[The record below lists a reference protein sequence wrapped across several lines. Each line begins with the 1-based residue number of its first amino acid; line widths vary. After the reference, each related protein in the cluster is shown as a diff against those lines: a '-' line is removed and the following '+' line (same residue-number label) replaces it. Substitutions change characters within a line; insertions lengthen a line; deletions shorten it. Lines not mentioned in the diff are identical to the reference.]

1 MNSIIGESVK
11 QNWGRRVLKKNSK
24 WLLALFTM
32 VFVLLPLATTTASAE
47 PLEDMRQFIRDYYVD
62 DVPES
67 VLMKGTVQE
76 ITKHLDPYSVYMTAQ
91 EYQGFVNGIEQRI
104 IGIGVMLEEDA
115 LGIKVTS
122 VIPQGPAERAG
133 ILAGDIITHV
143 GTQSLVGKSVQ
154 TAVSWIGGQENTVAT
169 LTLVRAGQTKPLTM
183 RITREVIT
191 IANVESTMLGGNI
204 GYIRLNSFATES
216 AKEVNDAIQ
225 SLDGAEGWIV
235 DLRNNGGG
243 YITVAQEMTGF
254 FPKAVGAFQLR
265 EKHGKPIAYKAVSQS
280 NQLSAPTHLL
290 INEYSASAS
299 EMVSAAVKEQKLA
312 TLYGQKSYGKGTMQS
327 MFNFTDGSVLKLTTA
342 RFYSPKGQTVDK
354 IGVKPDVVTTKG
366 EELETSH
373 RAQLIAKW
381 KGYRLLPKLSNVPTT
396 KKFTV
401 EMTTAMD
408 WSKLD
413 QSAAQLIQL
422 GGGET
427 VVTVDVTN
435 DRTVTV
441 TPTKPLIAGESYML
455 VIHPQWKGTNN
466 HSMKQGVYV
475 EITVK

>member
-1 MNSIIGESVK
+1 MKRNS
-11 QNWGRRVLKKNSK
+11 R

-32 VFVLLPLATTTASAE
+32 VFVLLPFATMASAE

-62 DVPES
+62 DVPDS
-67 VLMKGTVQE
+67 VLMKETAQE

-104 IGIGVMLEEDA
+104 IGIGVVLEEDA

-133 ILAGDIITHV
+133 IKAGDVITHV
-143 GTQSLVGKSVQ
+143 GAQGLVGKSVQ
-154 TAVSWIGGQENTVAT
+154 TAVSWIGGQENTVVT
-169 LTLVRAGQTKPLTM
+169 LTLERAGQTKPMTM
-183 RITREVIT
+183 RISRQVIT

-225 SLDGAEGWIV
+225 SLHGAKGWIV

-243 YITVAQEMTGF
+243 YITAAQEMTGF
-254 FPKAVGAFQLR
+254 FPKAIGAFQLR
-265 EKHGKPIAYKAVSQS
+265 EKYGKLLAYKAVSQS
-280 NQLSAPTHLL
+280 NKLSAPTHLL

-312 TLYGQKSYGKGTMQS
+312 TLFGQTSYGKGTMQS
-327 MFNFTDGSVLKLTTA
+327 MFSFTDGSVLKLTTA
-342 RFYSPKGQTVDK
+342 RFYSPGGQAVDK
-354 IGVKPDVVTTKG
+354 VGVKPDVVTTKG
-366 EELETSH
+366 EELEASH
-373 RAQLIAKW
+373 RAQLVTQW
-381 KGYRLLPKLSNVPTT
+381 KGYKSLPKLTNVSST
-396 KKFTV
+396 KKFKV
-401 EMTTAMD
+401 EMTTEMN

-413 QSAAQLIQL
+413 KAAVQLIQL
-422 GGGET
+422 GGAEN
-427 VVTVDVTN
+427 VVKVDVAN

-441 TPTKPLIAGESYML
+441 TPTKPLVAGESYML
-455 VIHPQWKGTNN
+455 VIHPNWKGTNN
-466 HSMKQGVYV
+466 HSMKQGIYV

>member
-1 MNSIIGESVK
+1 M
-11 QNWGRRVLKKNSK
+11 
-24 WLLALFTM
+24 LFI
-32 VFVLLPLATTTASAE
+32 LLPFVTTTVSAE

-67 VLMKGTVQE
+67 VLMKGTAQE
-76 ITKHLDPYSVYMTAQ
+76 ITKHLDPYSIYMTAQ
-91 EYQGFVNGIEQRI
+91 EYQGFVNGVEQRI
-104 IGIGVMLEEDA
+104 IGIGVMLEED
-115 LGIKVTS
+115 LKGIKVTS

-133 ILAGDIITHV
+133 ILAGDVITHV
-143 GTQSLVGKSVQ
+143 GTRGLISKSVQ
-154 TAVSWIGGQENTVAT
+154 TAVSWIGGQENTVVM
-169 LTLVRAGQTKPLTM
+169 LTIERAGQTKPLTM
-183 RITREVIT
+183 RITREVIS

-216 AKEVNDAIQ
+216 AKEFNNAIQ
-225 SLDGAEGWIV
+225 SLRGAKGWIV

-254 FPKAVGAFQLR
+254 FPKAAGAFQLR
-265 EKHGKPIAYKAVSQS
+265 EKHGKPLPYQAVPQR

-327 MFNFTDGSVLKLTTA
+327 MFSFTDGSVLKLTTA
-342 RFYSPKGQTVDK
+342 RFYSPRGQAVDK

-366 EELETSH
+366 EELEASH
-373 RAQLIAKW
+373 RAQLIAQW
-381 KGYRLLPKLSNVPTT
+381 KGYKSLPKLLNVPAT
-396 KKFTV
+396 KKFKV

-413 QSAAQLIQL
+413 KAAVQLIQL
-422 GGGET
+422 GGGEST
-427 VVTVDVTN
+427 VTVDITN

-441 TPTKPLIAGESYML
+441 TPTKPLVAGESYML
-455 VIHPQWKGTNN
+455 VIHPRWKGTNN
-466 HSMKQGVYV
+466 LLMKQGIYV
-475 EITVK
+475 ELTVKK

>member
-1 MNSIIGESVK
+1 M
-11 QNWGRRVLKKNSK
+11 L
-24 WLLALFTM
+24 
-32 VFVLLPLATTTASAE
+32 FVLLPFATTTVAAE

-67 VLMKGTVQE
+67 VLMKETAQE
-76 ITKHLDPYSVYMTAQ
+76 ITEHLDPYSVYMSAK
-91 EYQGFVNGIEQRI
+91 EYKGFVNGIEQRI
-104 IGIGVMLEEDA
+104 IGIGVVLEEDA
-115 LGIKVTS
+115 RGIKVTS
-122 VIPQGPAERAG
+122 VITQGPAEQAG
-133 ILAGDIITHV
+133 ILAGDVITHV
-143 GTQSLVGKSVQ
+143 GAESLVGKSVQ
-154 TAVSWIGGQENTVAT
+154 TAVSWIGGQENTVVT
-169 LTLVRAGQTKPLTM
+169 LTLERAGQTKPLMM

-225 SLDGAEGWIV
+225 SLHGAEGWIV

-265 EKHGKPIAYKAVSQS
+265 EKHGKPLAYKAVPQR

-290 INEYSASAS
+290 INEFSASAS

-312 TLYGQKSYGKGTMQS
+312 TIYGQKSYGKGTMQS
-327 MFNFTDGSVLKLTTA
+327 MFDLTDGSVLKLTTA
-342 RFYSPKGQTVDK
+342 RFYSPGGQAVDK
-354 IGVKPDVVTTKG
+354 AGVKPDVVTAKG
-366 EELETSH
+366 LELETSH

-381 KGYRLLPKLSNVPTT
+381 KDYKSLPKLSNVPTT
-396 KKFTV
+396 KKFKV
-401 EMTTAMD
+401 EMTAAMD

-413 QSAAQLIQL
+413 PAAVQLIQL
-422 GGGET
+422 GEEET
-427 VVTVDVTN
+427 AVTVDVTN
-435 DRTVTV
+435 DRTVTI
-441 TPTKPLIAGESYML
+441 TPTKPLLSGESYML

-466 HSMKQGVYV
+466 HSMKQGIYV
-475 EITVK
+475 DITVK